1 MRLWG
6 YYAFH
11 TFKNSVKKLLKTW
24 LGFFLI
30 IMVAATLL
38 GACIGLITSKVSQ
51 KAKENKAE
59 VTENVQEEEEKGPSY
74 FEINLISK
82 EGMTELITSGVIIGV
97 LLMAIFGGK
106 NAGTIFKP
114 ADVAIL
120 FPAPLRPQSVMMFR
134 LIFALGMQV
143 IASVYMVFQLPNLVI
158 NAGLPMVGAIAI
170 LVAWL
175 LLMVGSTV
183 LQVTLYTLMTMNEK
197 LNKIVNTVVYVVL
210 GAAAVG
216 FLIYNS
222 MNGEVILKNAINYFA
237 SPSTLWVP
245 VWGWLR
251 AVVTYALDGDILMS
265 ALFAGLTLLGYAALI
280 FLIWNLKA
288 DFYEEAIYSVEKNA
302 EAVEKAKSNG
312 TGVVRTKERSAKI
325 DRSGI
330 GRGSGANIFF
340 FKTLYN
346 RKRFAILGVFT
357 KTMLLYIAIA
367 AFLSYLLR
375 NFSFGYTVIG
385 AVLTFAVFLR
395 TLGNPIKEDTTRN
408 FFFMI
413 PESAHAKLLY
423 SILGGSV
430 CCAFD
435 LLLPVLG
442 AGIFFKASADEI
454 ILWLLMAL
462 SIDFFGSIVGAFI
475 GLSVPVSAGD
485 TIKQLV
491 QVMFIYIGALPA
503 AGFVAVGIVFDKP
516 LLFGGFGVLFNI
528 IGGLIFFSFTP
539 AFFENGCK

>member
-6 YYAFH
+6 YYALH

-24 LGFFLI
+24 LGVFII
-30 IMVAATLL
+30 IMVVATLF
-38 GACIGLITSKVSQ
+38 GAGIGFIASKVSQ
-51 KAKENKAE
+51 KAEENKTE
-59 VTENVQEEEEKGPSY
+59 VTETAKEEKGPSY

-106 NAGTIFKP
+106 SAGTIFKP

-143 IASVYMVFQLPNLVI
+143 IASIYMVFQLPNLI
-158 NAGLPMVGAIAI
+158 LNAGLPVFGAISLLI
-170 LVAWL
+170 AWL

-183 LQVTLYTLMTMNEK
+183 LQVTLYTLMTMNDK

-222 MNGEVILKNAINYFA
+222 MNGEVLLKNAINYFA
-237 SPSTLWVP
+237 SPKTLWVP

-251 AVVTYALDGDILMS
+251 AGVTYALEGNITMSVLFIL
-265 ALFAGLTLLGYAALI
+265 LLLLGYAALI

-302 EAVEKAKSNG
+302 EAVEKAKASG
-312 TGVVRTKERSAKI
+312 TGVARTKERSEKI

-357 KTMLLYIAIA
+357 KTMLLYVAIA
-367 AFLSYLLR
+367 GFASYLLR
-375 NFSFGYTVIG
+375 NLSYGYTIIG
-385 AVLTFAVFLR
+385 AILTFAVFLR

-430 CCAFD
+430 CCALD

-442 AGIFFKASADEI
+442 AGIFFKVSAGEI
-454 ILWLLMAL
+454 ILWFLMAL

-475 GLSVPVSAGD
+475 GLSVPVSAGE

-491 QVMFIYIGALPA
+491 QVMFIYLGALPA
-503 AGFVAVGIVFDKP
+503 AGFVAAGIVLEKP
-516 LLFGGFGVLFNI
+516 LLFGGIGVLFNI
-528 IGGLIFFSFTP
+528 ICGLLFFSFTP

>member
-6 YYAFH
+6 YYALH

-24 LGFFLI
+24 LGVFII
-30 IMVAATLL
+30 IMVVATLF
-38 GACIGLITSKVSQ
+38 GAGIGFIASKVSQ
-51 KAKENKAE
+51 KAEENKTE
-59 VTENVQEEEEKGPSY
+59 VTETAKEEKGPSY

-106 NAGTIFKP
+106 SAGTIFKP

-143 IASVYMVFQLPNLVI
+143 IASIYMVFQLPNLI
-158 NAGLPMVGAIAI
+158 LNAGLPVFGAISLLI
-170 LVAWL
+170 AWL

-183 LQVTLYTLMTMNEK
+183 LQVTLYTLMTMNDK

-222 MNGEVILKNAINYFA
+222 MNGEVLLKNAINYFA
-237 SPSTLWVP
+237 SPKTLWVP

-251 AVVTYALDGDILMS
+251 AVVTYALEGNITMSVLFIL
-265 ALFAGLTLLGYAALI
+265 LLLLGYAALI

-302 EAVEKAKSNG
+302 EAVEKAKASG
-312 TGVVRTKERSAKI
+312 TGVARTKERSEKI

-357 KTMLLYIAIA
+357 KTMLLYVAIA
-367 AFLSYLLR
+367 GFASYLLR
-375 NFSFGYTVIG
+375 NLSYGYTIIG
-385 AVLTFAVFLR
+385 AILTFAVFLR

-430 CCAFD
+430 CCALD

-442 AGIFFKASADEI
+442 AGIFFKVSAGEI
-454 ILWLLMAL
+454 ILWFLMAL

-475 GLSVPVSAGD
+475 GLSVPVSAGE

-491 QVMFIYIGALPA
+491 QVMFIYLGALPA
-503 AGFVAVGIVFDKP
+503 AGFVAAGIVLEKP
-516 LLFGGFGVLFNI
+516 LLFGGIGVLFNI
-528 IGGLIFFSFTP
+528 ICGLLFFSFTP